1 MRKSLLIAASNL
13 RRTKGQTVAI
23 VALILLASAMLN
35 LGLMLS
41 TDYKR
46 NFDRCH
52 DRLNDGHVTLVM
64 TGNDTKQQEFLY
76 RTLEEEEGVEEYFC
90 QDALFM
96 VGSFA
101 YNGGEVNTEFV
112 ILEKESAL
120 SRPVGR
126 MEIVEEGEGKSGV
139 YLPMLYGADG
149 KIELGDMMDINIGSH
164 VMRYQVCGFLNSA
177 MAGSH
182 NCSMSALLLTADRY
196 EELERLGYAPASTF
210 ASVRIRDKEESQ
222 DFEAALKNKISA
234 AYPAQRVLSNAYGMV
249 SSSRYISQMICSSVV
264 NAMAFFVTLIALVVI
279 SSNVINYIQENM
291 KNLGALKAMGYRSVQ
306 IVAGLQ
312 AQFLGVAVLT
322 SAAGIGLSYCLF
334 PALNRMMIAQTGI
347 PYVMRFLPVP
357 CMITLGT
364 MGGAVALAVWLS
376 ARRIR
381 KIEPIVA
388 LRQGVLTHSFKR
400 NHVELERARMPLQL
414 ALALKTCASGMKQ
427 NITVSITMLVLSL
440 VVVFSVLMA
449 QNVIVDMTPFINLIV
464 GETADACVNVHPRAE
479 DDLLQAADRDGS
491 VEKIYLYSSAEVCHV
506 DGIALVATM
515 AEDFSQVNNQD
526 VCYQGRFPLY
536 DNEVAIGAK
545 YAREQGLK
553 LGDEI
558 ALTAEG
564 KDVDYLIC
572 GFTQISN
579 NLGKD
584 CLLTREGFE
593 RMGAFTD
600 MSYYVDLVPGADI
613 EAFRKRMEEGLGS
626 DLNMTINIASV
637 IEGSAGVYVSLM
649 AIIVAGILVLSVA
662 VIAFVLYLLVRTL
675 LGSRKRDYGIL
686 KALGFTTGQLVLQ
699 TAASFLPAV
708 LLSTAVGI
716 AASAVI
722 INPVVALFLGG
733 IGIVKC
739 TFILPVGWTM
749 LSGAGLVLIAFGLAC
764 LLSLRIRKIAPVAL
778 LAGE

>member
-1 MRKSLLIAASNL
+1 
-13 RRTKGQTVAI
+13 
-23 VALILLASAMLN
+23 
-35 LGLMLS
+35 
-41 TDYKR
+41 
-46 NFDRCH
+46 
-52 DRLNDGHVTLVM
+52 
-64 TGNDTKQQEFLY
+64 
-76 RTLEEEEGVEEYFC
+76 
-90 QDALFM
+90 
-96 VGSFA
+96 
-101 YNGGEVNTEFV
+101 
-112 ILEKESAL
+112 
-120 SRPVGR
+120 
-126 MEIVEEGEGKSGV
+126 
-139 YLPMLYGADG
+139 
-149 KIELGDMMDINIGSH
+149 
-164 VMRYQVCGFLNSA
+164 
-177 MAGSH
+177 
-182 NCSMSALLLTADRY
+182 
-196 EELERLGYAPASTF
+196 
-210 ASVRIRDKEESQ
+210 
-222 DFEAALKNKISA
+222 
-234 AYPAQRVLSNAYGMV
+234 
-249 SSSRYISQMICSSVV
+249 
-264 NAMAFFVTLIALVVI
+264 
-279 SSNVINYIQENM
+279 
-291 KNLGALKAMGYRSVQ
+291 
-306 IVAGLQ
+306 
-312 AQFLGVAVLT
+312 
-322 SAAGIGLSYCLF
+322 
-334 PALNRMMIAQTGI
+334 
-347 PYVMRFLPVP
+347 
-357 CMITLGT
+357 
-364 MGGAVALAVWLS
+364 VALAVWLS
-376 ARRIR
+376 SRRIR

-400 NHVELERARMPLQL
+400 NHVELEGTRAPLQL
-414 ALALKTCASGMKQ
+414 ALALKTCLSGMKQ
-427 NITVSITMLVLSL
+427 NVTVGITMLMLSL

-449 QNVIVDMTPFINLIV
+449 QNVIVDMMPFINLIV

-708 LLSTAVGI
+708 LLSTAVCI